1 MHYTKEC
8 EKEDNL
14 MKIIY
19 SREDLLALE
28 DPFEYEVGLPIRI
41 KELPASVIEE
51 ELPDSRE
58 QLNHLLKEGYTLVI
72 QKSRIPNPSLFAG
85 LHVIAENTVM
95 KLYVYEANH
104 CEDALWDV
112 LFESEYN
119 QHWSYFLLK
128 KIEGVRFELPYT
140 NEAQSSLKLSNL
152 KTNELVHLRFET
164 NQSVTCQWD

>member
-1 MHYTKEC
+1 
-8 EKEDNL
+8 

-19 SREDLLALE
+19 SHEDLLALE

-41 KELPASVIEE
+41 RELPASVIEE

-58 QLNHLLKEGYTLVI
+58 QLDRLLKEGYTLVI
-72 QKSRIPNPSLFAG
+72 QKPLIPNPPVFAG
-85 LHVIAENTVM
+85 LSVIAENTVM

-112 LFESEYN
+112 LSENEYN
-119 QHWSYFLLK
+119 QHWAYFLLK

-140 NEAQSSLKLSNL
+140 NKAQSSLKLSNL